1 MGENRQKM
9 AFTLILSFILGSVL
23 LDIISEWGKSSS
35 TIHLS
40 IEIFI
45 ALSVMLGIIL
55 LWFRNLFLKRQLI
68 VSKAESNK
76 WKEQNAHLIGGL
88 SHAIDLQLEEWKLSP
103 SEKEITLLLLKGL
116 SLKEIAEIRGVAERT
131 VRQQSVNVYHKSG
144 LSGRA
149 ELSAYFLEDLLK

>member
-1 MGENRQKM
+1 
-9 AFTLILSFILGSVL
+9 
-23 LDIISEWGKSSS
+23 
-35 TIHLS
+35 
-40 IEIFI
+40 
-45 ALSVMLGIIL
+45 
-55 LWFRNLFLKRQLI
+55 
-68 VSKAESNK
+68 
-76 WKEQNAHLIGGL
+76 LIGGL